1 MTLETTSRRSLITV
15 AGAAGL
21 TIVGP
26 RIAAAQATPEPEAT
40 PIATIL
46 YDPYARLPQVPSF
59 DLTSTDVQSGQLM
72 SSAQMGSRVGGEDKS
87 PQLSWSGFPAETK
100 SFVVTMFDPDAPSPS
115 GFWHWAVADIP
126 ASSTDLPND
135 AGNQDNKLLPPG
147 AFMLPNDTRMPKY
160 IGAAPPKPQTHRY
173 FIAVH
178 ALSVDKIG
186 IDPQSTVSL
195 LCATLSGRL
204 LARALLVPL
213 AKA

>member
-1 MTLETTSRRSLITV
+1 MTLETTSRRSLFV
-15 AGAAGL
+15 AAGAAGL
-21 TIVGP
+21 TIAAP
-26 RIAAAQATPEPEAT
+26 RLAAAQATPVTEAT
-40 PIATIL
+40 PVAIH

-72 SSAQMGSRVGGEDKS
+72 LAAQMGSRVGGQDKS

-100 SFVVTMFDPDAPSPS
+100 SFVVTLFDPDAPSPS

-135 AGNQDNKLLPPG
+135 AGNPDSKLLPAG
-147 AFMLPNDTRMPKY
+147 AFMLPNDVRLPKY

-173 FIAVH
+173 FFAVH
-178 ALSVDKIG
+178 ALSVEKIG

-195 LCATLSGRL
+195 LCATLSGSL

-213 AKA
+213 GKA

>member
-1 MTLETTSRRSLITV
+1 MTLETTSRRSLITA

-21 TIVGP
+21 TLAGP
-26 RIAAAQATPEPEAT
+26 RIAAAQATPEAAAT
-40 PIATIL
+40 PVAIL

-87 PQLSWSGFPAETK
+87 PQLSWSGFPTETK
-100 SFVVTMFDPDAPSPS
+100 SFVVTMFDADAPSPS

-135 AGNQDNKLLPPG
+135 AGNPDNKLLPAG
-147 AFMLPNDTRMPKY
+147 AFMLPNDARLPKY

-195 LCATLSGRL
+195 LCATLSGSL
-204 LARALLVPL
+204 LARTLLVPL
-213 AKA
+213 GKA